1 MDKTTAGPGLFE
13 GANNGADGLK
23 VWSTALV
30 GKLRPEP
37 PVRARV
43 CTAAYG
49 TGGRTRVDGHGR
61 TGAAGEA
68 EDET

>member
-30 GKLRPEP
+30 GEAPAGNTGAGAG
-37 PVRARV
+37 V
-43 CTAAYG
+43 YG
-49 TGGRTRVDGHGR
+49 TGGRTRVDGARADRRG
-61 TGAAGEA
+61 GEA